1 MLLKFVRGIYVMS
14 TVLLNMPRGLS
25 VVIISL
31 LLSETVFMFL
41 PLSVFVSIP
50 FTDVFVLLDEEGNL
64 WPVGPPVLVTFVFLP
79 PV

>member
-1 MLLKFVRGIYVMS
+1 
-14 TVLLNMPRGLS
+14 
-25 VVIISL
+25 
-31 LLSETVFMFL
+31 MFL